1 MTLQDMCEP
10 ATLRCWKFSD
20 VNTQRLTLL
29 IFPVKRTKRNLMS
42 TSRTNPSWLFNRK
55 LGGNVL
61 CLLLFHI
68 ICFCVCW
75 IFSRLRL
82 PINICW
88 KNNASQKSNKALIN
102 SQKSIGKEWLEGW
115 GKLFWISDYNE
126 MLESSWALKIKN
138 K

>member
-1 MTLQDMCEP
+1 MHMFSTVRRIKSFWVEELCVQIRVFQRQFWQLCFLKEYPMTLQDMYEP
-10 ATLRCWKFSD
+10 AALRCWKFMD

-75 IFSRLRL
+75 KFSRLRL

-88 KNNASQKSNKALIN
+88 KN
-102 SQKSIGKEWLEGW
+102 
-115 GKLFWISDYNE
+115 
-126 MLESSWALKIKN
+126 
-138 K
+138 